1 MANIANTTN
10 IANTNSRNQIS
21 VNEALNEFYKLKN
34 KYESDYN
41 KDKQKIIKNKGL
53 SWKEKRNEYKELKPK
68 CINCKRPVGTIF
80 SVKHL
85 GKENEDSREL
95 KAICGSLTEPC
106 NLNITI
112 NPGVTY
118 NIMTHIRELEK
129 DNDDYKNEIIEY
141 KNKLLFGYTTTERAV
156 EKFDK
161 TKEAINDINFLL
173 NFNYEQLF
181 EIVDNKSEN
190 ERKKKLQEELYIYI
204 DQIKQCMKDFDA
216 TTNVQ
221 FVRDAVVIY
230 VNQMQPKIDE
240 LFQLKY
246 KVNLVEYDESDATYR
261 LIQKKYGI
269 ANLEDDYVE
278 PSVVSFVYGD
288 VFSLPTKGKIKPKQR
303 ANLIVEQEEQFD
315 NMQPLQSR
323 IMPVYNDDGTISW
336 ENPEYQNVWNK
347 LPFEYKKAL
356 MSEGN
361 RDWLLETMDKYVQYK
376 KENKP
381 VIFVAPSNLII
392 PPQVQSDGT
401 YNFGNNIYNNIF
413 NKLDKSYLNTLLT
426 LYSEKNGQRNYSMMM
441 DTVNNIVKQE
451 LGFTKNYL

>member
-1 MANIANTTN
+1 MANIANTT
-10 IANTNSRNQIS
+10 SRNQIS
-21 VNEALNEFYKLKN
+21 VNEALNEFYKLKS

-41 KDKQKIIKNKGL
+41 KDKQKIIKDKNL
-53 SWKEKRNEYKELKPK
+53 SWKEKKQEFKQLKPK

-95 KAICGSLTEPC
+95 KAICGSLSEPC

-118 NIMTHIRELEK
+118 NIMTHIKELEK
-129 DNDDYKNEIIEY
+129 DNEDYKNEIIEY
-141 KNKLLFGYTTTERAV
+141 KNKLLFGYTTTEAAV

-161 TKEAINDINFLL
+161 TKDAINDIHFLL
-173 NFNYEQLF
+173 NFNYEQYF

-190 ERKKKLQEELYIYI
+190 ESIKKLKEEIYFFI
-204 DQIKQCMKDFDA
+204 AEIKQSMSNFNN

-221 FVRDAVVIY
+221 FARDAVEIY
-230 VNQMQPKIDE
+230 INQMRPKMDE
-240 LFQLKY
+240 LLQLKY
-246 KVNLVEYDESDATYR
+246 KVNLVEYDESNGTYH
-261 LIQKKYGI
+261 LIQKKTSI
-269 ANLEDDYVE
+269 ATLEDNYVE

-288 VFSLPTKGKIKPKQR
+288 VYSVPAKGKIKPKQKM
-303 ANLIVEQEEQFD
+303 NLVVEQEDPFD
-315 NMQPLQSR
+315 NMQPMQSR
-323 IMPVYNDDGTISW
+323 NMPVYNDDGTIRW

-347 LPFEYKKAL
+347 LPLSYKKAL
-356 MSEGN
+356 LSDGN

-381 VIFVAPSNLII
+381 VVFVPPSNLII

-401 YNFGNNIYNNIF
+401 YNFGNNVYNNIF

-426 LYSEKNGQRNYSMMM
+426 LYSEKNGQRDYTMLL
-441 DTVNNIVKQE
+441 DTVNNMVKQQ
-451 LGFTKNYL
+451 LGFNTYL

>member
-1 MANIANTTN
+1 MANM
-10 IANTNSRNQIS
+10 ANTNSRNPMS
-21 VNEALNEFYKLKN
+21 VNEALNEFYNLKS
-34 KYESDYN
+34 KYESDFN
-41 KDKQKIIKNKGL
+41 KDKQKIIKNKSL
-53 SWKEKRNEYKELKPK
+53 SWKEKKQEFKQLKPK

-95 KAICGSLTEPC
+95 KAICGSLSEPC

-118 NIMTHIRELEK
+118 NIMNHIKELEK
-129 DNDDYKNEIIEY
+129 DNEDYKNEIIEY
-141 KNKLLFGYTTTERAV
+141 KNKLLFGYTTTEAAI

-161 TKEAINDINFLL
+161 TKEAINDISFLL

-181 EIVDNKSEN
+181 DIVDNKSKNEN
-190 ERKKKLQEELYIYI
+190 IQKLQEELYFFIAE
-204 DQIKQCMKDFDA
+204 IKQSISKFNT

-221 FVRDAVVIY
+221 FVRDAVEIY
-230 VNQMQPKIDE
+230 VKQMQPKIDE
-240 LFQLKY
+240 LVTLKY
-246 KVNLVEYDESDATYR
+246 KVNLVEYDESNGTYH
-261 LIQKKYGI
+261 LIQKKLGI
-269 ANLEDDYVE
+269 ATLEDNYVE
-278 PSVVSFVYGD
+278 PSVMSFVYGD
-288 VFSLPTKGKIKPKQR
+288 VSSVPAKSKSKPKQK
-303 ANLIVEQEEQFD
+303 ANIVVDEESQFE
-315 NMQPLQSR
+315 NMQPLQTR
-323 IMPVYNDDGTISW
+323 NMPVYNDDGTIRW

-347 LPFEYKKAL
+347 LPIAYKKAL
-356 MSEGN
+356 MSDGN

-381 VIFVAPSNLII
+381 VVFVAPANLII

-426 LYSEKNGQRNYSMMM
+426 LYSEKNGQRNYNMMM

-451 LGFTKNYL
+451 LGFTNNYL

>member
-1 MANIANTTN
+1 MANTS
-10 IANTNSRNQIS
+10 SRNQMSIS
-21 VNEALNEFYKLKN
+21 EALNEFYKLKN

-41 KDKQKIIKNKGL
+41 KDKQKLIKNKAL
-53 SWKEKRNEYKELKPK
+53 SWKEKRNEFKQLKPK

-85 GKENEDSREL
+85 GKENEDTREL

-112 NPGVTY
+112 NPGTTY

-129 DNDDYKNEIIEY
+129 DNENYKNEIIEY
-141 KNKLLFGYTTTERAV
+141 KNKLLFGYTTTENAV

-190 ERKKKLQEELYIYI
+190 ERCKKLQEELYIYI
-204 DQIKQCMKDFDA
+204 DQIKQSLKDFDS

-221 FVRDAVVIY
+221 FVRDAVSIY

-246 KVNLVEYDESDATYR
+246 KVNLVEYDESDGTYH

-269 ANLEDDYVE
+269 ANLEDNYVE

-288 VFSLPTKGKIKPKQR
+288 VSSIPSRSKTKPK
-303 ANLIVEQEEQFD
+303 LIVEEEEQFD
-315 NMQPLQSR
+315 NMQPLQTR
-323 IMPVYNDDGTISW
+323 NMPVYNDDGTISW

-347 LPFEYKKAL
+347 LPIEYKKAL

-361 RDWLLETMDKYVQYK
+361 RDWLLETMEKYVQYR

-381 VIFVAPSNLII
+381 LDFVAPPDLVI

-426 LYSEKNGQRNYSMMM
+426 LYSEKNGQRNYNMMIDSM
-441 DTVNNIVKQE
+441 NNIVMQQ
-451 LGFTKNYL
+451 LGFTKRYL

>member
-1 MANIANTTN
+1 MANM
-10 IANTNSRNQIS
+10 ANTNSRNPMS

-41 KDKQKIIKNKGL
+41 KDKQKIIKNKSF
-53 SWKEKRNEYKELKPK
+53 SWKEKKQEFKQLKPK
-68 CINCKRPVGTIF
+68 CINCRRPVGTIF
-80 SVKHL
+80 SVKHI
-85 GKENEDSREL
+85 GKENDDSREL
-95 KAICGSLTEPC
+95 KAICGSLSEPC

-129 DNDDYKNEIIEY
+129 DNENYKNEIIEY
-141 KNKLLFGYTTTERAV
+141 KNKLLFGYTTTEAAI

-161 TKEAINDINFLL
+161 TKEAINDIHFLL

-181 EIVDNKSEN
+181 DIVDNKSKN
-190 ERKKKLQEELYIYI
+190 ERIQKLQEEIYFFVAE
-204 DQIKQCMKDFDA
+204 IKQSMSKFNT

-221 FVRDAVVIY
+221 FARDAVEIY
-230 VNQMQPKIDE
+230 VKQMQPKIDE
-240 LFQLKY
+240 LVTLKY
-246 KVNLVEYDESDATYR
+246 KINLVEYDESNGTYH
-261 LIQKKYGI
+261 LIQKKLGI
-269 ANLEDDYVE
+269 ATLEDNYVE
-278 PSVVSFVYGD
+278 PSVISFVYGD
-288 VFSLPTKGKIKPKQR
+288 VSSIPSRGKIKPKQKM
-303 ANLIVEQEEQFD
+303 NLVVEQEDQFD

-323 IMPVYNDDGTISW
+323 NMPVYNDDGTISW
-336 ENPEYQNVWNK
+336 ENPEYQNVWNR
-347 LPFEYKKAL
+347 LPVAYKKAL
-356 MSEGN
+356 MSDGN

-376 KENKP
+376 KDNKP

-401 YNFGNNIYNNIF
+401 YNFGNNVYNNIF

-426 LYSEKNGQRNYSMMM
+426 LYSEKNGQRNYNMMM

-451 LGFTKNYL
+451 LGFISNYL